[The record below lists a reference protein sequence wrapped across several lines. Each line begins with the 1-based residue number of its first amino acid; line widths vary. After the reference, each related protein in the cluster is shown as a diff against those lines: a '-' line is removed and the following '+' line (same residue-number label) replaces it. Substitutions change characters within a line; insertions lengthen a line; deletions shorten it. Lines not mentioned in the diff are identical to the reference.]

1 MTPLNPTN
9 THIFRKCCAKYTSVV
24 TKVVYLLTMCIQKP
38 CCTKNRL
45 EKQDVGKL
53 LMYTPIE
60 LGDTKLI
67 EPKKWINRLLKI
79 LS

>member
-24 TKVVYLLTMCIQKP
+24 TKVVSLLTMCIQKP
-38 CCTKNRL
+38 CTRKINW
-45 EKQDVGKL
+45 KQDVRKI